1 MLRRDDGQPKVS
13 LVGHLRL
20 PLPAEPRTS
29 HHSHRHLVQPSAR
42 GDAFGGLPRVP
53 TLQINPHNAE
63 P

>member
-42 GDAFGGLPRVP
+42 GDALAASHASQLFR
-53 TLQINPHNAE
+53 
-63 P
+63 